1 MLFAWGENAELR
13 AFAFDPSGHVKLLA
27 HGSELASGPLAT
39 APDNMGG
46 MPGGCCRCPRMDN
59 GIVWG
64 TAPLNGDA
72 NKHVV
77 DGVVRAYDAS
87 DFDPGPSPGG
97 PAKLRLL

>member
-1 MLFAWGENAELR
+1 VLTLSSN
-13 AFAFDPSGHVKLLA
+13 GH
-27 HGSELASGPLAT
+27 
-39 APDNMGG
+39 N
-46 MPGGCCRCPRMDN
+46 N
-59 GIVWG
+59 GNRVG

-97 PAKLRLL
+97 PAKLRLP